1 MTTTEEHDMWDTLN
15 VEYELAYRNNPFKK
29 DCIENA
35 IALLR
40 PGARV
45 LDVGCGT
52 GVPVASMLADAGMDV
67 FGSDV
72 APQMIKQAQKTV
84 KGTFQV
90 ANMVDYQPAGTFDAV
105 FIIFSQLGLIY
116 ADFYGA
122 VCRLSKTLRPDGL
135 LVIGQAPAEQ
145 VVPLEDPAW
154 DETKSY
160 VEGYNLPF
168 WGQPFPTLMFSR
180 AGQKT
185 FLESM
190 GFEVLYDQVHTFQPD
205 NPKCDTEEQ
214 QYTIAKRRGDEQVKE
229 AIPNPPSRIV

>member
-1 MTTTEEHDMWDTLN
+1 MWDALN
-15 VEYELAYRNNPFKK
+15 VEYELAYRNNLFKK

-52 GVPVASMLADAGMDV
+52 GFPVASMLADAGMEV
-67 FGSDV
+67 VGSDV
-72 APQMIKQAQKTV
+72 APQMIRHAQKTV
-84 KGTFQV
+84 KGTPEV
-90 ANMVDYQPAGTFDAV
+90 ANMVDYQPPGTLDAV
-105 FIIFSQLGLIY
+105 FIIFSQLGLTY

-122 VCRLSKTLRPDGL
+122 ICRLAKTLRPDGL
-135 LVIGQAPAEQ
+135 LVVGQAPAEQ
-145 VVPLEDPAW
+145 VVPLEDPSW

-190 GFEVLYDQVHTFQPD
+190 GFGIVYDQVHTFQPD
-205 NPKCDTEEQ
+205 HPKCDTEE
-214 QYTIAKRRGDEQVKE
+214 
-229 AIPNPPSRIV
+229 